1 MQLLATWLESGGL
14 VMDLLLFGLAPL
26 VAVSRRVHKWTRL
39 EGFSGKGG
47 CPPLV
52 REVNS
57 RTSPHLRPSLWLGSR
72 RIVQFLD
79 SSSGLLHLI
88 LASRNFFRQFCL
100 CLALT
105 LGVGV
110 LTTGVYRSRVAG
122 IVTVGIQGRS
132 LLVS

>member
-1 MQLLATWLESGGL
+1 
-14 VMDLLLFGLAPL
+14 
-26 VAVSRRVHKWTRL
+26 
-39 EGFSGKGG
+39 
-47 CPPLV
+47 
-52 REVNS
+52 VNS